1 MLNESVASSLLEWL
15 IGRADFMSTPGPK
28 TWLSV
33 HGTSTPTDADEIKG
47 WSLGD
52 RQPILAS
59 EWSQPIVAATGDV
72 MVVNTRPINF
82 GSHLQ
87 EREVLSWSLHN
98 AQSGG
103 IALVSG
109 PWMEGLMLPAG
120 NSLQIPATQLEL
132 RIASTPSL

>member
-1 MLNESVASSLLEWL
+1 MLNQSVASSLLEWL
-15 IGRADFMSTPGPK
+15 IGRAAFMTTPGPA

-33 HGTSTPTDADEIKG
+33 HGTSTPTNADEIKG
-47 WSLGD
+47 WSLGS

-59 EWSQPIVAATGDV
+59 EWSQPIVALAGDV
-72 MVVNTRPINF
+72 MVVNTLPINF

-98 AQSGG
+98 AQAGG

-109 PWMEGLMLPAG
+109 PLMEGLMLPAG
-120 NSLQIPATQLEL
+120 SSLQIPATQLEL
-132 RIASTPSL
+132 RVASVPAL

>member
-1 MLNESVASSLLEWL
+1 MLHQSVASSLLEWL
-15 IGRADFMSTPGPK
+15 IGRTDFPSRPGPT

-33 HGTSTPTDADEIKG
+33 HGTNTPTDADEIRG

-52 RQPILAS
+52 RQPIQAS
-59 EWSQPIVAATGDV
+59 EWSQPIVALAGDV
-72 MVVNTRPINF
+72 MVVNTLPINF

-98 AQSGG
+98 AQAGG

-109 PWMEGLMLPAG
+109 PMMEGLMLPAG
-120 NSLQIPATQLEL
+120 NSLQIQPTQLAIL
-132 RIASTPSL
+132 AASIPAL

>member
-1 MLNESVASSLLEWL
+1 MLNQSVASSLLEWL
-15 IGRADFMSTPGPK
+15 IGRADFMSAPGPT
-28 TWLSV
+28 TWLSI

-52 RQPILAS
+52 RQPIQAS
-59 EWSQPIVAATGDV
+59 EWSQVIAAPVGDV
-72 MVVNTRPINF
+72 MVVNIRPINF

-98 AQSGG
+98 AESGG

-109 PWMEGLMLPAG
+109 PLMEGLTLPAG
-120 NSLQIPATQLEL
+120 SSLQIPATQLEL
-132 RIASTPSL
+132 RIASIFAL